1 MSLPKYSD
9 LVLQY
14 IEAIQ
19 REKLVAIYGPSFE
32 DNLAEIFPDNNFFM
46 RFIELKLE
54 EEFQD
59 DLDKRFELEAKFK
72 NNSLEAIV
80 NVTRFEFSQY
90 KALLNKTALIYNESV
105 SQNISEHVPY
115 SATLYSDEPDA
126 EILIFSDLDKPIIFF
141 HGGLFSA
148 NLMYCKLAIQLISG
162 DKNDNLDY
170 YASFLVKED
179 EETIKSFSLNAA
191 YFYNYYLSDISKEVP
206 SYDLYTPFENNILAI
221 FLESISLFIYSHEAG
236 HAYYNHN
243 QTQEEKTTEELW
255 VEEFDADLFAMERML
270 DYCNFSKANILTLI
284 GPILFFRYRILLEKH
299 KPAIGAKST
308 HPPTDQRLQHYLL
321 WLIKRIH
328 PRDHQSLHTFLAF
341 EHKLYLVINKT
352 FEQISSIVSSRASD
366 SSK

>member
-1 MSLPKYSD
+1 MTLPKYSD

-19 REKLVAIYGPSFE
+19 REKLIAIYGPSFE
-32 DNLAEIFPDNNFFM
+32 SQLSQIFPDNNMFM
-46 RFIELKLE
+46 KFIEIKLE
-54 EEFQD
+54 EEFKD

-72 NNSLEAIV
+72 NNSLDEIA

-90 KALLNKTALIYNESV
+90 KELLNKTALIYNESV
-105 SQNISEHVPY
+105 SQEIRERMPY

-126 EILIFSDLDKPIIFF
+126 EILTFPDLDKSIIFF

-162 DKNDNLDY
+162 DKNETLKY
-170 YASFLVKED
+170 YTSFLVKED

-191 YFYNYYLSDISKEVP
+191 YFYNYYLSDISEQVP
-206 SYDLYTPFENNILAI
+206 SYDLHTPFENNLLAI

-236 HAYYNHN
+236 HAYYSHN
-243 QTQEEKTTEELW
+243 QNQEEKAIEELW
-255 VEEFDADLFAMERML
+255 QEEFDADLFAMERML
-270 DYCNFSKANILTLI
+270 DYCNYSNANILTLI

-341 EHKLYLVINKT
+341 EQKLYLVISKT
-352 FEQISSIVSSRASD
+352 FEQISSIVSSRTSD